1 MNIDNVKSGVSKE
14 EVMRLLRA
22 AGMLQD
28 STPVKLQQMR
38 AVRVSRPEP
47 RPEHEELGMSH
58 SEWFR
63 RYVSD
68 W

>member
-1 MNIDNVKSGVSKE
+1 MSVTIDNVKSGVSRE
-14 EVMRLLRA
+14 DLMRVLRA
-22 AGMLQD
+22 AGMIQE
-28 STPVKLQQMR
+28 STPVKLQKMLATKREQ
-38 AVRVSRPEP
+38 